1 MGVTNRDASLTT
13 RRRGEIALYA
23 WRAAN
28 NYPANPPGPRRE
40 QTATSMNLGPSAEI
54 PLKYKEGAQLIGQT
68 NNGVCGC
75 TQNFT
80 YQGYDK
86 KSPAC

>member
-28 NYPANPPGPRRE
+28 PVGPRKE

-54 PLKYKEGAQLIGQT
+54 PLQYKAGAQLIGQT